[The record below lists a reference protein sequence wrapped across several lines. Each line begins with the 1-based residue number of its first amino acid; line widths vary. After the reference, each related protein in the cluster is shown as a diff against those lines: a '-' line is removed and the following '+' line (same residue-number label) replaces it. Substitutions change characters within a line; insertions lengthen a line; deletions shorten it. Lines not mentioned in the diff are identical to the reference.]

1 MRSAQAN
8 EANEPQEEEERT
20 EPANVVQQV
29 LTIRI
34 YFMLI
39 KVDFEFATDCSR
51 KANLTKSNIFRFIT
65 YSPVYLIYFYTTM
78 VS

>member
-1 MRSAQAN
+1 MQRMTDALSRMLNDPTTRSAMRSAQAN

-34 YFMLI
+34 YFILI
-39 KVDFEFATDCSR
+39 KV
-51 KANLTKSNIFRFIT
+51 NL
-65 YSPVYLIYFYTTM
+65 
-78 VS
+78 